1 MRRRTVLAGAVA
13 LVVAGAAGVALTG
26 GPQFV
31 QDALGTSGAKAEI
44 FTGNSDGIAIRGYDP
59 VGYFTVG
66 KPVEGKAE
74 FATEWKGA
82 TWRFASAE
90 NLATFKANPGK
101 YAPKYG
107 GYCAYAVSQG
117 YTASTEPDAWK
128 IVDGKLYL
136 NYNKSVQKRWEK
148 NIPGYIADANTNW
161 PGIEAG
167 L

>member
-1 MRRRTVLAGAVA
+1 MRRRSVLAGAAA

-26 GPQFV
+26 GPQIV
-31 QDALGTSGAKAEI
+31 QDAFGAGGKPEI

-59 VGYFTVG
+59 VGYFTKG
-66 KPVEGKAE
+66 KPVKGKTE
-74 FATEWKGA
+74 FSTEWKGA
-82 TWRFASAE
+82 TWQFSSAE

-117 YTASTEPDAWK
+117 YTAKTEPEAWT

-136 NYNKSVQKRWEK
+136 NYSLGVKATFDSDQAGYISKAEK
-148 NIPGYIADANTNW
+148 NW
-161 PGIEAG
+161 PQV
-167 L
+167 LQ